1 METGEISGKTR
12 RGKHTT
18 RHSELIAIGRDTYIL
33 DTPGFSSLDL
43 LSVEK
48 EELAGY
54 YPEFAEH
61 EKNCRFGGCA
71 HLGEK
76 ICGVKDAV
84 AKGNISKMRY
94 ENYCALYE
102 ELKEK
107 KIRQKY

>member
-1 METGEISGKTR
+1 M
-12 RGKHTT
+12 
-18 RHSELIAIGRDTYIL
+18 
-33 DTPGFSSLDL
+33 
-43 LSVEK
+43 
-48 EELAGY
+48 
-54 YPEFAEH
+54 
-61 EKNCRFGGCA
+61 
-71 HLGEK
+71 GEK